1 MARPGV
7 VGDAYTRDVS
17 IAEDP
22 HEVGRLTVLPPV
34 DALGRA
40 HPLPGDED
48 MVIEGLT
55 DEEWA
60 AFEQALTDR

>member
-1 MARPGV
+1 M
-7 VGDAYTRDVS
+7 
-17 IAEDP
+17 
-22 HEVGRLTVLPPV
+22 LPPV

-40 HPLPGDED
+40 HPLPDDED

-60 AFEQALTDR
+60 AFEQALTDW